1 LTNLLSADIIEA
13 AEFKNQDYTDAVLNF
28 KEINEVT
35 FTRCNFSNVQF
46 NECHFRECRFVDCN
60 LSMVTVP
67 SSRFTETTFER
78 CQMVGINWTEA
89 MWEKGGFFRLIDFE
103 DCTLNYS
110 TFFGLKL
117 QKIKLV
123 KCGARE
129 VDFGETDFTGAVFTE
144 TDFAGS
150 IFMHTNLT
158 QADFTNARNYIINP
172 QHNTLKKTKFSLPEA
187 MNLLHG
193 LDIILTDEDGKKLKL
208 D

>member
-1 LTNLLSADIIEA
+1 MNLLTDDVIEE
-13 AEFKNQDYTDAVLNF
+13 AEFKNQDYADAVLNF
-28 KEINEVT
+28 KEMRETT
-35 FTRCNFSNVQF
+35 FTRCNFSNAQF
-46 NECHFRECRFVDCN
+46 NECQFRECRFVDCN
-60 LSMVTVP
+60 LSLVRVS
-67 SSRFTETTFER
+67 SSRFADTQFER

-89 MWEKGGFFRLIDFE
+89 TWQKSGFFRLIDFD

-117 QKIKLV
+117 QKIKMT

-129 VDFGETDFTGAVFTE
+129 VDLGEADLTGAVFTE

-158 QADFTNARNYIINP
+158 QADFTKARNYVINP
-172 QHNTLKKTKFSLPEA
+172 QNNTLKKTKFSLPEA

-193 LDIILTDEDGKKLKL
+193 LGIVLTDEDGKELKL